1 MMHFEGPHKQ
11 GTAIFV
17 LGADEYLERLQGK
30 IRKYLFFYVKIFQN
44 ISVLYSTFKKEKCLL
59 IYGENLEILVRV
71 IY

>member
-44 ISVLYSTFKKEKCLL
+44 ISVLYSTFKKEKGLL
-59 IYGENLEILVRV
+59 IYGENLETLVRV